1 MKTKDP
7 SGKEIKALEA
17 KLALLPKASRRELLQ
32 QFQDLYDKA
41 APKHL
46 SHQILAFAV
55 AYRLQEQVY
64 GGLKPEIRRMLLTA
78 STTVPTPASAGT
90 VLIREWHGKQHT
102 VTVYEDRVGYRGQ
115 LYRSL
120 TEVSSLITG
129 HKRSGPAFFGLRK
142 KGDD

>member
-1 MKTKDP
+1 MKTNGP
-7 SGKEIKALEA
+7 SPKEVKALEA
-17 KLALLPKASRRELLQ
+17 KLALLPKANRRELLQ
-32 QFQDLYDKA
+32 QFEALYDKA

-55 AYRLQEQVY
+55 AYRLQENIY

-78 STTVPTPASAGT
+78 SATVPRPASAGT

-102 VTVYEDRVGYRGQ
+102 VTVYKDRVGYQGK

-142 KGDD
+142 KSDD